1 MAKSDIIASLK
12 LNSTDYEQKLA
23 KAKKNTQSFAQGG
36 MSDFAKL
43 ATAIASSKAAMEVFN
58 RVVAS
63 SQTIGDAYARTMSVA
78 KTVTDDFVYSIA
90 NADFTRFT
98 DGLKGVR
105 QRAQE
110 AYDALDQLGNTQISY
125 KYFSASER
133 ATFREGILTAKDT
146 TLSMEERRAGLAA
159 AEASLA
165 RLEEMT
171 EVLSA
176 NTVDYLRKEIAKL
189 ADLNASDVEID
200 ALAKA
205 LAVDVSGNAAQIR
218 QGIIDRYNE
227 YERRYAAEVKPF
239 VTSIGGNERGITFNL
254 GDKDKAKEA
263 AEALNAEFRETKVL
277 HTLLN
282 RVSDEVL
289 QKLSGQA
296 MSVDQTKYA
305 MGELVTQLREA
316 ARTLNTPIQ
325 SGTIGKTLTGERLAE
340 FYSPNVNSIFT
351 NDFGRKRAAALNPYY
366 EEGKSYGA
374 VKYNLPIQDVPI
386 IDENTESSLSNY
398 PVVLD
403 KITESSFTAA
413 DGIGALGDAI
423 GSIGGALDEG
433 SGKWV
438 NYASNIISSIAKAIP
453 AIEALTLAE
462 VAANPWKV
470 ATGIAAIASMAAA
483 FAQLPKFATGGVVP
497 GNALS
502 GDNVLIRANSGE
514 VVLTKQQANNIG
526 SALAGFGGN
535 VRFVIEGDKLVGVL
549 NNHNSIISRSYG
561 HQVGQIHR

>member
-1 MAKSDIIASLK
+1 
-12 LNSTDYEQKLA
+12 
-23 KAKKNTQSFAQGG
+23 

-125 KYFSASER
+125 KYFSAEER
-133 ATFREGILTAKDT
+133 ALFAQGITTAKDT

-159 AEASLA
+159 SEASLA
-165 RLEEMT
+165 RLKKMT
-171 EVLSA
+171 ESLS
-176 NTVDYLRKEIAKL
+176 TGTEDYLRKEIAKI
-189 ADLNASDVEID
+189 AGLNASDVETD

-227 YERRYAAEVKPF
+227 YQRRYANEVAPYASEYGANAYGYTVRNWKYDP
-239 VTSIGGNERGITFNL
+239 
-254 GDKDKAKEA
+254 DKAA
-263 AEALNAEFRETKVL
+263 AAAAALNAEYAETKANYGL
-277 HTLLN
+277 II
-282 RVSDEVL
+282 RISDEEL
-289 QKLSGQA
+289 DKLAQKKIAVNDTNRSMQ
-296 MSVDQTKYA
+296 
-305 MGELVTQLREA
+305 ELVRQYQEA
-316 ARTLNTPIQ
+316 ARALNQPIK
-325 SGTIGKTLTGERLAE
+325 SGTVGAALTGEQLAE

-374 VKYNLPIQDVPI
+374 VKYNLPIIDVPI
-386 IDENTESSLSNY
+386 ISDDIIEESLSDA

-403 KITESSFTAA
+403 KITESSYTAV
-413 DGIGALGDAI
+413 DGINAISGAMSNL
-423 GSIGGALDEG
+423 SGAVGEGAGAWLDWG
-433 SGKWV
+433 ANV
-438 NYASNIISSIAKAIP
+438 LSSIAAAIP
-453 AIEALTLAE
+453 AITALTAAKEAE
-462 VAANPWKV
+462 ATANTAAAASGAASSVASIPYVGAIMAV
-470 ATGIAAIASMAAA
+470 GAIASVIAALA
-483 FAQLPKFATGGVVP
+483 KLPKFATGGVVP

-549 NNHNSIISRSYG
+549 NNHNSITSRSYG
-561 HQVGQIHR
+561 H

>member
-1 MAKSDIIASLK
+1 MAKSEIIASLK

-63 SQTIGDAYARTMSVA
+63 SQTIGDAYARTMSTM
-78 KTVTDDFVYSIA
+78 KSITDDFVYSLA

-146 TLSMEERRAGLAA
+146 TLSMDERRAGLAA
-159 AEASLA
+159 AEAALS
-165 RLEEMT
+165 RIQEMT
-171 EVLSA
+171 ETLSA
-176 NTVDYLRKEIAKL
+176 NTTDYLRKEIGKL
-189 ADLNASDVEID
+189 AGLNASDVEMD

-205 LAVDVSGNAAQIR
+205 LAVDVSANAAQIR
-218 QGIIDRYNE
+218 QGIIEKYNE
-227 YERRYAAEVKPF
+227 YQRRYAAEVAPYASKTGTNAYGQIVANLAYDP
-239 VTSIGGNERGITFNL
+239 ERA
-254 GDKDKAKEA
+254 KAA
-263 AEALNAEFRETKVL
+263 AAALNAEFGETKVL
-277 HTLLN
+277 YTLLN
-282 RVSDEVL
+282 RISDDVL
-289 QKLSGQA
+289 QKLAEQA
-296 MSVDQTKYA
+296 MSVDQSKYA

-316 ARTLNTPIQ
+316 AKLLNTPVRGGTVGEVINPKHKVGNLSLYGGNTSASELPSRI
-325 SGTIGKTLTGERLAE
+325 SGFAPTAYFAEGSYEAYIAAQGAAREYADALAVLDNTSLSASEGLGALSGAMGNLSGMLGEGAGAWMNYAGGIVSAVSSALPALE
-340 FYSPNVNSIFT
+340 AL
-351 NDFGRKRAAALNPYY
+351 AAAQAAA
-366 EEGKSYGA
+366 A
-374 VKYNLPIQDVPI
+374 VTK
-386 IDENTESSLSNY
+386 TALS
-398 PVVLD
+398 PWTV
-403 KITESSFTAA
+403 
-413 DGIGALGDAI
+413 
-423 GSIGGALDEG
+423 
-433 SGKWV
+433 
-438 NYASNIISSIAKAIP
+438 IS
-453 AIEALTLAE
+453 
-462 VAANPWKV
+462 
-470 ATGIAAIASMAAA
+470 GIAAVTSIIAAMS
-483 FAQLPKFATGGVVP
+483 QIPKFATGGVVP

-526 SALAGFGGN
+526 SALAGLGGN

-549 NNHNSIISRSYG
+549 NNHNRITSRSYG
-561 HQVGQIHR
+561 N

>member
-98 DGLKGVR
+98 DGLRGVR

-171 EVLSA
+171 ETLSA
-176 NTVDYLRKEIAKL
+176 NTVDYLRKEIGKL

-205 LAVDVSGNAAQIR
+205 LAVDVSANAAQIR
-218 QGIIDRYNE
+218 QRIADRYNE
-227 YERRYAAEVKPF
+227 YQRRYAAEVAPYADRYGSTPEGRLTANF
-239 VTSIGGNERGITFNL
+239 AYNPE
-254 GDKDKAKEA
+254 KAKAA
-263 AEALNAEFRETKVL
+263 AEALNAEFAETKAVY
-277 HTLLN
+277 TLLF
-282 RVSDEVL
+282 RISDDVL
-289 QKLSGQA
+289 TNLSQSA
-296 MSVDQTKYA
+296 MSVDQSKYA

-325 SGTIGKTLTGERLAE
+325 GGTVGKALTGEQYAQSFGINYYNTLGNTLA
-340 FYSPNVNSIFT
+340 
-351 NDFGRKRAAALNPYY
+351 
-366 EEGKSYGA
+366 GKASQGYI
-374 VKYNLPIQDVPI
+374 PIQSVPI
-386 IDENTESSLSNY
+386 ISDDIIEESL
-398 PVVLD
+398 PQVAAQAARVAE
-403 KITESSFTAA
+403 ESYSAA
-413 DGIGALGDAI
+413 EGIYAISDALGNLSGIMDDQTAKWFDWGVAMLGAI
-423 GSIGGALDEG
+423 GQFAGAISTGNAGLAFSSGTSLLGGLVSMPSIGGELKLRVQG
-433 SGKWV
+433 S
-438 NYASNIISSIAKAIP
+438 
-453 AIEALTLAE
+453 
-462 VAANPWKV
+462 
-470 ATGIAAIASMAAA
+470 
-483 FAQLPKFATGGVVP
+483 
-497 GNALS
+497 
-502 GDNVLIRANSGE
+502 D
-514 VVLTKQQANNIG
+514 
-526 SALAGFGGN
+526 
-535 VRFVIEGDKLVGVL
+535 LVG
-549 NNHNSIISRSYG
+549 SISNYNKIKGRSY
-561 HQVGQIHR
+561 

>member
-98 DGLKGVR
+98 DGLRGVR

-171 EVLSA
+171 ETLSA
-176 NTVDYLRKEIAKL
+176 NTVDYLRKEIGKL
-189 ADLNASDVEID
+189 AGLNASDVEMD

-205 LAVDVSGNAAQIR
+205 LAVDVSANAAQIR
-218 QGIIDRYNE
+218 QGVADRFNE
-227 YERRYAAEVKPF
+227 YQRRYATEVEPYASRTT
-239 VTSIGGNERGITFNL
+239 VGYGGKLVANL
-254 GDKDKAKEA
+254 MYNPEKAEA
-263 AEALNAEFRETKVL
+263 AAAALNAEFAETKSVY
-277 HTLLN
+277 TLLF
-282 RVSDEVL
+282 RISDDVL
-289 QKLSGQA
+289 TNLSQSA
-296 MSVDQTKYA
+296 MSVDQSKYA

-325 SGTIGKTLTGERLAE
+325 GGTVGKALTGEQYAQSFGINYYNTLGNTLA
-340 FYSPNVNSIFT
+340 
-351 NDFGRKRAAALNPYY
+351 
-366 EEGKSYGA
+366 GKASQGYI
-374 VKYNLPIQDVPI
+374 PIQSVPI
-386 IDENTESSLSNY
+386 ISDDIIEESL
-398 PVVLD
+398 PQVAAQAARVAE
-403 KITESSFTAA
+403 ESYSAA
-413 DGIGALGDAI
+413 DGIYAISNALGNLSGIMDDQTAKWFDWGVAMLGAIGQFAGALSTGNA
-423 GSIGGALDEG
+423 GLAFSSGTSLLGGLVSMPSIGGELKLRVQG
-433 SGKWV
+433 S
-438 NYASNIISSIAKAIP
+438 
-453 AIEALTLAE
+453 
-462 VAANPWKV
+462 
-470 ATGIAAIASMAAA
+470 
-483 FAQLPKFATGGVVP
+483 
-497 GNALS
+497 
-502 GDNVLIRANSGE
+502 D
-514 VVLTKQQANNIG
+514 
-526 SALAGFGGN
+526 
-535 VRFVIEGDKLVGVL
+535 LVGSI
-549 NNHNSIISRSYG
+549 NNYNKIKGRSY
-561 HQVGQIHR
+561 